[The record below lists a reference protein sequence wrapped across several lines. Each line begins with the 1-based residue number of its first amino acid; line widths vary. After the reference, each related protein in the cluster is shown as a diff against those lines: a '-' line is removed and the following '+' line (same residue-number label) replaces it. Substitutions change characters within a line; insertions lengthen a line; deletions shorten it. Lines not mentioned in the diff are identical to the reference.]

1 MTINPCGCP
10 PGQVRDL
17 PYPKV
22 LRRYVHRFSEPC
34 RLMAKAALVY
44 GVEVWRYRDEHF
56 GLLATAVGHERQLV
70 ADALGPGLD
79 AASLT
84 RHYGDY

>member
-1 MTINPCGCP
+1 
-10 PGQVRDL
+10 
-17 PYPKV
+17 
-22 LRRYVHRFSEPC
+22 
-34 RLMAKAALVY
+34 MAGAALIY
-44 GVEVWRYRDEHF
+44 GVEVWRYRDEPF
-56 GLLATAVGHERQLV
+56 GLLAAAGGHGRQLV